1 MDMKTNLGAILLASL
16 CVPASAV
23 GIVLGFI
30 IGCVIAMVLQGIFAP
45 GEAYDYYSVGT
56 PVGNVAILGP
66 VAIGAAVPWIV
77 FGLYVRRAFRGGR
90 QRKVEKALV
99 SGREQG
105 IEEQQS
111 EAEVPGT

>member
-1 MDMKTNLGAILLASL
+1 MNKKRTLWTVLLALL

-23 GIVLGFI
+23 GIVLGFMV
-30 IGCVIAMVLQGIFAP
+30 GCVIAMILQGIFAP

-66 VAIGAAVPWIV
+66 VAIGAAAPWIV

-90 QRKVEKALV
+90 QRKVEEALI
-99 SGREQG
+99 SGLEQR
-105 IEEQQS
+105 IKEQQS
-111 EAEVPGT
+111 ETEVPGM